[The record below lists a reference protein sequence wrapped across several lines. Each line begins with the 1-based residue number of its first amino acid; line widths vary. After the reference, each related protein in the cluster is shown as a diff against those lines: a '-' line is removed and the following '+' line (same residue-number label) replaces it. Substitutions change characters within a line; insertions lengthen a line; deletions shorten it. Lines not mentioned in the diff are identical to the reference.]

1 MRWRRIWL
9 GVALGA
15 LLATMGLRAA
25 ETDAALAARARTVL
39 HHYFDTDRTM
49 VRLHAAEAMA
59 ATGEARLVR
68 EQLTRERAGNEASI
82 HRVGLWRLLAST
94 AINPYDRTQW
104 IERVEGA
111 LLNPRAA
118 DRAQGVEALG
128 KLNYR
133 AKGKTLEALRARAA
147 SEPEAEA
154 ISALWVLQQTNEP
167 GALAGLTKAL
177 ASKDPVARQ
186 RAAYAVRWLEPI
198 DPALKQAL
206 ARAVEAEPVDSA
218 AYPFILSAAVTLRA
232 DRERLADWQGKLEGL
247 LATGTPAARYEA
259 CQTLMRRFGA
269 ADVAKVAPLLDDKDP
284 DTQVAAAWAI
294 LWVLDRRG

>member
-9 GVALGA
+9 GAALGA
-15 LLATMGLRAA
+15 LLATAGLRAA
-25 ETDAALAARARTVL
+25 ETDAALTARARTIL

-49 VRLHAAEAMA
+49 VRVHAAEAMA
-59 ATGEARLVR
+59 STGEGRLVR

-82 HRVGLWRLLAST
+82 YRVGIWRLLAST

-111 LLNPRAA
+111 FLNPRAA
-118 DRAQGVEALG
+118 DRAQAVEALG
-128 KLNYR
+128 KLNHR

-147 SEPEAEA
+147 SEPEAET
-154 ISALWVLQQTNEP
+154 ISALWVLELAHEP
-167 GALAGLTKAL
+167 GALTKLTKAL
-177 ASKDPVARQ
+177 GSKDPVTRQ

-198 DPALKQAL
+198 DLALKQAL
-206 ARAVEAEPVDSA
+206 SRAIAAEPVDSA

-232 DRERLADWQGKLEGL
+232 DRDRLAEWQGKLEGL

-269 ADVAKVAPLLDDKDP
+269 ADVAKVATLLDEKDP
-284 DTQVAAAWAI
+284 EVQVAAAWTI
-294 LWVLDRRG
+294 LWLLDRRG